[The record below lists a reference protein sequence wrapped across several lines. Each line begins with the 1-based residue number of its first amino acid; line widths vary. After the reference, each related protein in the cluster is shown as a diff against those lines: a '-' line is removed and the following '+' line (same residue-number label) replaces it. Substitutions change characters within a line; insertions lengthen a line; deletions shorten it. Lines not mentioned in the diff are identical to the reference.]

1 MDAQYS
7 RPNSRDSLPFPRLLT
22 YPTVPIAGEET
33 WWRRNGGNFT
43 QTRSKVVLAPFFCPV
58 FCPVFFCTGPDK
70 ANTGENRRR
79 FGDLFSPVF
88 ARYFRSRR
96 PAKLVKRGG
105 RQRHRPSIRPPPP
118 LKSRRSAGDLV
129 YTLEE
134 VAVPADAAGDASSMH
149 IFCSSAALFCS
160 FVDTIEAYEIEI
172 GWTPRPE

>member
-1 MDAQYS
+1 MGSHLRAAIKSPRASSRRLDRNDCPTFPPRPQQY
-7 RPNSRDSLPFPRLLT
+7 PRSDIVHRWGLRF
-22 YPTVPIAGEET
+22 GFE
-33 WWRRNGGNFT
+33 
-43 QTRSKVVLAPFFCPV
+43 TRSKVFFALYFCPV

-118 LKSRRSAGDLV
+118 LKAWPQTCYRGFAHRAIPYLTSPMCDGF
-129 YTLEE
+129 
-134 VAVPADAAGDASSMH
+134 AVKAS
-149 IFCSSAALFCS
+149 
-160 FVDTIEAYEIEI
+160 
-172 GWTPRPE
+172 P